1 MNKDLTVKKTTYT
14 VQGSVEPCFEVTN
27 GYAMVRIAPY
37 YHYRGSDELIIT
49 EYLDGEWNDEDVWSG
64 NFNTLTE
71 DKAIQIAK
79 SYSVYLN

>member
-1 MNKDLTVKKTTYT
+1 MNEELTVKKTTYK

-37 YHYRGSDELIIT
+37 YHYVGSDELLVT
-49 EYLDGEWNDEDVWSG
+49 EYLDGEWNDEDIWTG
-64 NFNTLTE
+64 DFDTLTE

>member
-1 MNKDLTVKKTTYT
+1 MNEELTVKKTTYT

-49 EYLDGEWNDEDVWSG
+49 EYLDGEWNSEDEWTGDFD
-64 NFNTLTE
+64 NLTE
-71 DKAIQIAK
+71 DGAIEIATR
-79 SYSVYLN
+79 YSVYL

>member
-1 MNKDLTVKKTTYT
+1 MNKDLTVKKTTYK
-14 VQGSVEPCFEVTN
+14 VEGVAEPCYEVSN

-37 YHYRGSDELIIT
+37 YHYVGSDELLVT
-49 EYLDGEWNDEDVWSG
+49 EYLDGEWNDADIWTG
-64 NFNTLTE
+64 DFDTLTE

>member
-1 MNKDLTVKKTTYT
+1 MNKDLTVKKTTYK
-14 VQGSVEPCFEVTN
+14 VQGFPEPCYEVSN

-64 NFNTLTE
+64 NFDTLTE